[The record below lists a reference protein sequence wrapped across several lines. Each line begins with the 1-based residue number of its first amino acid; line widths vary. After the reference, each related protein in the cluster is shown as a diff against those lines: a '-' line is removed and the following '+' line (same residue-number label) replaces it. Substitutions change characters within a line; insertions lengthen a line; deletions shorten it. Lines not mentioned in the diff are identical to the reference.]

1 MQRLCFHTT
10 GQHFSAGRSNCVV
23 RTCQTGN
30 GVEQDNYIVT
40 ALYQSFGFLVNDVCY
55 AHMIVSRLI
64 EGRGN
69 HFGVYAALHI
79 GYLLRTLVDKKDNHI
94 DLGVVLQNSV
104 SQLLEQH
111 RLTGFRLCYD
121 QSALTFADRREQVY
135 HTNAQRVVMTGTEFE
150 FLVREE
156 WGEVLEG
163 DTMFRHLGRQTV
175 NTNHFLHREEFLRLR
190 IHADGAL
197 DGVAGFES
205 VLANLVFAH
214 VDIVRAGEV
223 VIVGGAKESVAV
235 RCTLES
241 THGNHVLAQVGN
253 NQFFFSRLCLRRR
266 SFGCCSCLA
275 LKRKLSF
282 ILGGLGFPS
291 LACLGRLHVL

>member
-1 MQRLCFHTT
+1 
-10 GQHFSAGRSNCVV
+10 
-23 RTCQTGN
+23 
-30 GVEQDNYIVT
+30 
-40 ALYQSFGFLVNDVCY
+40 
-55 AHMIVSRLI
+55 
-64 EGRGN
+64 
-69 HFGVYAALHI
+69 
-79 GYLLRTLVDKKDNHI
+79 
-94 DLGVVLQNSV
+94 
-104 SQLLEQH
+104 
-111 RLTGFRLCYD
+111 
-121 QSALTFADRREQVY
+121 
-135 HTNAQRVVMTGTEFE
+135 MTGTEFE

-163 DTMFRHLGRQTV
+163 DTVFRHLGRQTV

-190 IHADGAL
+190 IHTDGAL

-223 VIVGGAKESVAV
+223 VIVGGAKESVAI

-253 NQFFFSRLCLRRR
+253 NQFFFCRLCLRRR

-282 ILGGLGFPS
+282 ILGGFGFPS
-291 LACLGRLHVL
+291 LACLGRLSLFWNL